1 MKNSVRLRLSLLMF
15 LEYFVWGAW
24 YVTMGTYLLTSLQ
37 VDAVQVG
44 AAYAN
49 LSIAAIFSPFFV
61 GLIADRF
68 FSAQKVLGIL
78 HLLGGFTLYY
88 ISTIQQF
95 QDFWWLIL
103 LYTLLYMPTMSLAN
117 SISFSQMEDPG
128 KQFPS
133 IRVLGT
139 VGWIA
144 AGLLIG
150 FMDIEAS
157 YMTFRIAAGCSM
169 ILGVLSFFLPNTP
182 PKKESTSL
190 SSIVGLDALVLF
202 KDRSFNV
209 FFISSIIICIPLA
222 FYYSFAN
229 PFLNDIG
236 MENAAGKMTL
246 GQASEFIF
254 MLLMPFA
261 FSKLGIKKVMLAGM
275 LAWVLRY
282 LFFAFGDIGSG
293 VWMLYLGIVLHGIC
307 YDFFFVSGQIY
318 VEKKAEA
325 SFRNSAQ
332 GIITFAT
339 YGIGML
345 IGSFVSGFI
354 TQTFVTTIN
363 GSSNFI
369 WQSIWFVPGTIAL
382 LVSLLFLIFFREKPL
397 QLSKFRKNVKEAPVE
412 QMNDNNRE
420 PGAGF
425 VNQAEVAPNNLKL
438 FDK

>member
-1 MKNSVRLRLSLLMF
+1 ML
-15 LEYFVWGAW
+15 LEYFIWGAW
-24 YVTMGTYLLTSLQ
+24 YVTMGTYLLTSLD

-49 LSIAAIFSPFFV
+49 LSIAAIISPIFV

-78 HLLGGFTLYY
+78 HLMGAGTLYF
-88 ISTIQQF
+88 ISTVEHF
-95 QDFWWLIL
+95 EGFWWLIL

-128 KQFPS
+128 KEFPKV
-133 IRVLGT
+133 RVLGT

-150 FMDIEAS
+150 FMDIESS
-157 YMTFRIAAGCSM
+157 YLTFRIAAACSLL
-169 ILGVLSFFLPNTP
+169 LGVFSFFLPSTP
-182 PKKESTSL
+182 PKKQSASL

-202 KDRSFNV
+202 KDRSFIV

-236 MENAAGKMTL
+236 MDNAAGKMTL
-246 GQASEFIF
+246 GQASEFLF

-275 LAWVLRY
+275 LAWVVRY
-282 LFFAFGDIGSG
+282 LFFAFGDVGSG
-293 VWMLYLGIVLHGIC
+293 TWMLYMGIVLHGIC

-318 VEKKAEA
+318 IDKK
-325 SFRNSAQ
+325 SNSSIRNSAQ
-332 GIITFAT
+332 GLITFAT
-339 YGIGML
+339 YGVGML
-345 IGSFVSGFI
+345 IGSFVAGFV
-354 TQTFVTTIN
+354 TETFVS
-363 GSSNFI
+363 GSNEELKYI
-369 WQSIWFVPGTIAL
+369 WQSIWLIPGAIAL
-382 LVSLLFLIFFREKPL
+382 LVAFLFLFFFKEKSL
-397 QLSKFRKNVKEAPVE
+397 QSPPTPKETKKSLV
-412 QMNDNNRE
+412 QKKT
-420 PGAGF
+420 
-425 VNQAEVAPNNLKL
+425 VLK
-438 FDK
+438 D

>member
-1 MKNSVRLRLSLLMF
+1 MKNSIRLRLSLLMF

-68 FSAQKVLGIL
+68 FCAQKVLGIL

-128 KQFPS
+128 KQFPR

-150 FMDIEAS
+150 FMDIETS
-157 YMTFRIAAGCSM
+157 NMTFRIAAGCSL
-169 ILGVLSFFLPNTP
+169 ILGIFSFFLPSTP
-182 PKKESTSL
+182 PKKQTASFA
-190 SSIVGLDALVLF
+190 SIIGLDALVLF

-209 FFISSIIICIPLA
+209 FFISSILISIPLA

-229 PFLNDIG
+229 PFLNDLG
-236 MENAAGKMTL
+236 MDNAAGKMTL
-246 GQASEFIF
+246 GQASEFLF

-261 FSKLGIKKVMLAGM
+261 FSKLGIKKLMLAGM
-275 LAWVLRY
+275 IAWVVRY
-282 LFFAFGDIGSG
+282 IFFAFGDVGSG
-293 VWMLYLGIVLHGIC
+293 TWMLYMGIILHGIC

-318 VEKKAEA
+318 IDKKAGS

-345 IGSFVSGFI
+345 VGSFVSGYV
-354 TQTFVTTIN
+354 TETFVTTIN
-363 GSSNFI
+363 GINSYM
-369 WQSIWFVPGTIAL
+369 WQSIWLVPGAIAL
-382 LVSLLFLIFFREKPL
+382 VVSLIFMAFFREK
-397 QLSKFRKNVKEAPVE
+397 
-412 QMNDNNRE
+412 
-420 PGAGF
+420 
-425 VNQAEVAPNNLKL
+425 NL
-438 FDK
+438 

>member
-1 MKNSVRLRLSLLMF
+1 MF

-68 FSAQKVLGIL
+68 FCAQKVLGIL

-128 KQFPS
+128 KQFPR

-150 FMDIEAS
+150 FMDIETS
-157 YMTFRIAAGCSM
+157 NMTFRIAAGCSL
-169 ILGVLSFFLPNTP
+169 ILGIFSFFLPSTP
-182 PKKESTSL
+182 PKKQTASFA
-190 SSIVGLDALVLF
+190 SIIGLDALVLF

-209 FFISSIIICIPLA
+209 FFISSILISIPLA

-229 PFLNDIG
+229 PFLNDLG
-236 MENAAGKMTL
+236 MDNAAGKMTL
-246 GQASEFIF
+246 GQASEFLF

-261 FSKLGIKKVMLAGM
+261 FSKLGIKKLMLAGM
-275 LAWVLRY
+275 IAWVVRY
-282 LFFAFGDIGSG
+282 IFFAFGDVGSG
-293 VWMLYLGIVLHGIC
+293 TWMLYMGIILHGIC

-318 VEKKAEA
+318 IDKKAGS

-345 IGSFVSGFI
+345 VGSFVSGYV
-354 TQTFVTTIN
+354 TETFVTTIN
-363 GSSNFI
+363 GINSYM
-369 WQSIWFVPGTIAL
+369 WQSIWLVPGAIAL
-382 LVSLLFLIFFREKPL
+382 VVSLIFMAFFREK
-397 QLSKFRKNVKEAPVE
+397 
-412 QMNDNNRE
+412 
-420 PGAGF
+420 
-425 VNQAEVAPNNLKL
+425 NL
-438 FDK
+438 